1 MANANPQSASSTNPV
16 TPLASVYIGA
26 VIFLAWAVTASA
38 LLEWRTENVP
48 RFMALILLALPTA
61 AIKAQVPGLTGTYS
75 ASFIFILAA
84 IPALTLPEMVAIA
97 AVTAVVQNLWHTRT
111 RVQPV
116 QLMFNMSNL
125 ILSTALAHGSYT
137 LLRTSTSGVPVDALL
152 GFVTVIYWA
161 LNTGVLSIVLALV
174 NEGEFIELWQRWCLY
189 SLPFHLGGGAV
200 AILIAPP
207 VHQGD
212 WRAAALFAPVIF
224 FVAKYYRTALAE
236 SARK

>member
-1 MANANPQSASSTNPV
+1 MSTVKHQSAVKNNPV

-38 LLEWRTENVP
+38 LLEWRTESLT
-48 RFMALILLALPTA
+48 RFTAMILLAVPTA
-61 AIKAQVPGLTGTYS
+61 AIKARLPGMTGTYS
-75 ASFIFILAA
+75 ASFVFILAA

-97 AVTAVVQNLWHTRT
+97 AVSAAVQNLWHTRT

-125 ILSTALAHGSYT
+125 ILSSALAHGSYT
-137 LLRTSTSGVPVDALL
+137 WLRANTHALPEDGLL

-174 NEGEFIELWQRWCLY
+174 GEGDFVELWQRWCLY

-200 AILIAPP
+200 AILVSPA
-207 VHQGD
+207 VQQGD
-212 WRAAALFAPVIF
+212 WRATFLFAPVIF
-224 FVAKYYRTALAE
+224 FVARCYSTSMNRE
-236 SARK
+236 SA